1 MNAVTTNIEKC
12 LVAVE
17 VMRAPA
23 LRVHE
28 DGVAVLCAAL
38 CGVLGLSSDY
48 SAQLR
53 YAAALHDIGKVVIPD
68 AILNKPGPLDDGEWA
83 VMRQHSRLGFNILR
97 GAEDATVRLA
107 ANVVLHHHECWD
119 GSGYPDGLAGEA
131 IPREA
136 RIVGVCDVYHA
147 LREARPYRDPL
158 THDHAL
164 SMMLQGEGRMHPGQ
178 FDPVVLAVF
187 GKNADVMRDAYEASV
202 G

>member
-1 MNAVTTNIEKC
+1 M
-12 LVAVE
+12 
-17 VMRAPA
+17 
-23 LRVHE
+23 
-28 DGVAVLCAAL
+28 
-38 CGVLGLSSDY
+38 GLSVGY
-48 SAQLR
+48 SAQVR
-53 YAAALHDIGKVVIPD
+53 YAASLHDIGKVVIPD
-68 AILNKPGPLDDGEWA
+68 SILNKPGPLNDDEWA

-97 GAEDATVRLA
+97 GAADPTVRLA
-107 ANVVLHHHECWD
+107 ANVVLYHHECWD

-147 LREARPYRDPL
+147 LRETRPYRDPL

-187 GKNADVMRDAYEASV
+187 GNNADVMRDAYEASV